1 MTTRLALLIPESW
14 PLTPECPWALMDRHG
29 EILQLGQSAPRHWPR
44 ADEHIAIL
52 DGGQTRRIELTI
64 PPARRKDQERLVTY
78 ALEAH
83 LARDVEQEHVTVI
96 AQRSCPATTA
106 GGQPQQ
112 AVTVLIVN
120 AARLRQVCA
129 QFNAIQRPLA
139 QAVSALECL
148 PPAADSTSWQVFITR
163 PGCAILRSPRG
174 DAWPLDLPAHRD
186 DDDAELLSQ
195 LSAHV
200 SFVFEDPRFAANK
213 PAALELSGERRL
225 NEAQLSSVGQNL
237 GIRMSQRAHSGLW
250 SRASAAHSLLHGS
263 FAPRGHRSSGWNA
276 LRWPMRVAAAGI
288 AVAIIAV
295 SVNVLILRSDETSL
309 RQRSTHIFAE
319 ALPGTPPIMPDRQLR
334 RALDDARRTKGEL
347 APADLLSLLGKYAEA
362 TGSVP
367 DTFTY
372 RNDELVIEFPSAAD
386 VPTGVIWTAFGLQ
399 GRIED
404 QQLSLG
410 VQP

>member
-1 MTTRLALLIPESW
+1 MAAEPTIYGRYENIALPE
-14 PLTPECPWALMDRHG
+14 LGETLKAKMDTG
-29 EILQLGQSAPRHWPR
+29 AFTASSSLG
-44 ADEHIAIL
+44 
-52 DGGQTRRIELTI
+52 
-64 PPARRKDQERLVTY
+64 
-78 ALEAH
+78 
-83 LARDVEQEHVTVI
+83 
-96 AQRSCPATTA
+96 CNFA
-106 GGQPQQ
+106 G
-112 AVTVLIVN
+112 TVLPRPSGKNVFN
-120 AARLRQVCA
+120 VSLTFGPAPCA
-129 QFNAIQRPLA
+129 
-139 QAVSALECL
+139 L
-148 PPAADSTSWQVFITR
+148 P
-163 PGCAILRSPRG
+163 
-174 DAWPLDLPAHRD
+174 
-186 DDDAELLSQ
+186 
-195 LSAHV
+195 
-200 SFVFEDPRFAANK
+200 
-213 PAALELSGERRL
+213 
-225 NEAQLSSVGQNL
+225 GQ
-237 GIRMSQRAHSGLW
+237 
-250 SRASAAHSLLHGS
+250 
-263 FAPRGHRSSGWNA
+263 
-276 LRWPMRVAAAGI
+276 AAAGI

-367 DTFTY
+367 GTFTY